1 MCGIAGI
8 IGENTENKDR
18 IVRKMVDRIHY
29 RGPDGDGFFDDPKLS
44 MGMCRLSIIDLST
57 GDQPIF
63 NQDKSSVIVFNGEI
77 YNYKK
82 LREELIDL
90 GHVFKTHGDTEVIL
104 HLYDQ
109 YGPEMLLK
117 LRGMFAFAI
126 FDKKNNEVFI
136 ARDYFGIKPLY
147 YLFDECKLKAFGSEI
162 KSLLLHPDYHPEI
175 NEKAVFNYLSYQ
187 YNPLKETMFRNIYK
201 LLPGHFLRISLVDQS
216 MKEERY
222 WDYKFAEKNMGEE
235 NLKERLI
242 TSLEDTVRAHMV
254 SDVPVGAFLSGGIDS
269 AVITAMMNKIRKE
282 TGENLMTFTIGFNEV
297 SEQSEARVM
306 ADHLKTVHTEINI
319 SPEEYFKEM
328 PKIVWH
334 FDEPVADPSAV
345 ALYFLAR
352 EARKHVKVVLSGEG
366 SDELF
371 GGYNIYREP
380 FALNASRWIPRF
392 IIRFFTSLPFN
403 FYGKNYLRRAL
414 TKIEDRYIGN
424 AYIFKPEEIKQ
435 LWKTRANEKFDKKFD
450 IAALY
455 KEVRTEPDSA
465 KMQYIDIHTWLP
477 GDILAKADKM
487 TMANSLELRVP
498 FLDIEIAK
506 LSEKIPEKLKY
517 KNGQTKYI
525 LRKAM
530 KDILPR
536 ETSSRKKLGFPIP
549 VKEWLRDKKTSKEIL
564 NTILGNDFIKTHFDL
579 EYICKLS
586 EDHMSLMTDNARKI
600 YLLYVLALWHE
611 VFIKGKVV

>member
-1 MCGIAGI
+1 
-8 IGENTENKDR
+8 
-18 IVRKMVDRIHY
+18 MVERIHY

-82 LREELIDL
+82 LREDLIAL
-90 GHVFKTHGDTEVIL
+90 GHVFGTQGDTEVIL

-109 YGPEMLLK
+109 YGPEMLSK

-126 FDKKNNEVFI
+126 FDKKKNELFI

-147 YLFDECKLKAFGSEI
+147 YLFDEGKLKAFGSEI
-162 KSLLLHPDYHPEI
+162 KSILLHPDYHPEI

-187 YNPLKETMFRNIYK
+187 YNPLKETMFRNIFK
-201 LLPGHFLRISLVDQS
+201 LLPGHFMRIKLADQS
-216 MKEERY
+216 KQEERY
-222 WDYKFAEKNMGEE
+222 WGYQFAEKNVNEE
-235 NLKERLI
+235 SLKKSLI
-242 TSLEDTVRAHMV
+242 TGLEDTVRAHMV

-269 AVITAMMNKIRKE
+269 AVITSMMNKIRKE
-282 TGENLMTFTIGFNEV
+282 TGDNLMTFTIGFNEV

-306 ADHLKTVHTEINI
+306 ADHLKTVHTEINV
-319 SPEEYFKEM
+319 SPAEYFKEM

-380 FALNASRWIPRF
+380 FALDATRWVPRSVVK
-392 IIRFFTSLPFN
+392 FFASLPFN

-424 AYIFKPEEIKQ
+424 AYIFKPEEISQ
-435 LWKTRANEKFDKKFD
+435 LWKNKVNEKFD
-450 IAALY
+450 IATLY

-506 LSEKIPEKLKY
+506 LSEGIPEKLKY
-517 KNGQTKYI
+517 KDGQTKYI

-530 KDILPR
+530 KDILPE
-536 ETSSRKKLGFPIP
+536 ETAGRKKLGFPIP
-549 VKEWLRDKKTSKEIL
+549 IKEWLKDQKTSSEIL
-564 NTILGNDFIKTHFDL
+564 AVILENDFIKTHFDL
-579 EYICKLS
+579 DYIRKLS
-586 EDHMSLMTDNARKI
+586 LDHMNLVTDNARKI

-611 VFIKGKVV
+611 VFIKEASIQKTR